1 VLEPAIANRRAS
13 GPPLSNP
20 LRRVRPGHGRDI
32 GPAIATE
39 TSIMSSYIDGY
50 ILPIRKD
57 QVEAYRR
64 IANMAAGLWREHGA
78 LSYRECVA
86 EDLAAEGMTPFPV
99 LVNAKADET
108 IVFAWIEFASRA
120 DRDRI
125 NAAVMNDPRMTG
137 MGPDD
142 VPFDCRRMAYGGFET
157 LVQR

>member
-1 VLEPAIANRRAS
+1 MN
-13 GPPLSNP
+13 
-20 LRRVRPGHGRDI
+20 
-32 GPAIATE
+32 
-39 TSIMSSYIDGY
+39 SYIDGY

-64 IANMAAGLWREHGA
+64 IAHRAAGIWREHGA

-86 EDLAAEGMTPFPV
+86 EDLAAEGMTPFPS
-99 LVNAKADET
+99 LMQTGPDET
-108 IVFAWIEFASRA
+108 VIFAWIEFASRA
-120 DRDRI
+120 DRDRV

-142 VPFDCRRMAYGGFET
+142 VPFDCRRISYGGFQT